1 MSMGEPSTAAKKS
14 PHPPSGSINGLADFA
29 EKFIIELTGSREFTE
44 LSSRLTPRL
53 IRRWA
58 GQSTWRKMF
67 TRPVENAL
75 KSHGPGLSDLSQKP
89 PMRQAFS
96 GMDMV
101 KLFLEQ
107 LPWLINTGALTLQ
120 DIAHA
125 LEALPVEEKKQIF
138 EAVLA
143 SADYAGAAE
152 LLTSCARIVNEVHKD
167 NPTFM
172 ADHLTPSIENL
183 VAHLD
188 FGELEELYF
197 GSTQD
202 INALAAAFLNAIM
215 EYPSK
220 LICLASLLPGL
231 ANLAGAVLFQV
242 LEKANS
248 MSGDLVAEVLLS
260 LLDDMDG
267 KAAGQLANQ
276 FFELVRKIHTGSAL
290 LGPPGKPELT
300 TALTRK
306 LAELG
311 ASIDPVLLWKA
322 RMAFVQ
328 LKEARLSARSE
339 LLRGNPDLL
348 RQRLTEQP
356 ALKNIGIRIKRRNLE
371 LLDDLDDTE
380 LSKALSEGAAAFD
393 ANMLAEVANLF
404 CRLLNRVHAQKPDFV
419 RDVAVQFANS
429 ADSFEFNETAKWL
442 GEDLSQALK
451 PLLRAVLP
459 GLMNGLANAAAP
471 DDDEYGQEMADA
483 LSALSALT
491 LGKEA

>member
-1 MSMGEPSTAAKKS
+1 
-14 PHPPSGSINGLADFA
+14 
-29 EKFIIELTGSREFTE
+29 
-44 LSSRLTPRL
+44 
-53 IRRWA
+53 
-58 GQSTWRKMF
+58 
-67 TRPVENAL
+67 
-75 KSHGPGLSDLSQKP
+75 
-89 PMRQAFS
+89 
-96 GMDMV
+96 
-101 KLFLEQ
+101 
-107 LPWLINTGALTLQ
+107 
-120 DIAHA
+120 
-125 LEALPVEEKKQIF
+125 
-138 EAVLA
+138 
-143 SADYAGAAE
+143 
-152 LLTSCARIVNEVHKD
+152 
-167 NPTFM
+167 
-172 ADHLTPSIENL
+172 

-231 ANLAGAVLFQV
+231 SNLAGAVLFQV

-339 LLRGNPDLL
+339 LLRQNPALL
-348 RQRLTEQP
+348 HQRLIEQP

-371 LLDDLDDTE
+371 LLDDLDDAE
-380 LSKALSEGAAAFD
+380 LSQAISEGAAAFD

-404 CRLLNRVHAQKPDFV
+404 CRLLNRVHTQKPDFV
-419 RDVAVQFANS
+419 RNVAVQFANS
-429 ADSFEFNETAKWL
+429 ADSFEFNETARWL
-442 GEDLSQALK
+442 GEDLSDGLK

-459 GLMNGLANAAAP
+459 GLMKGLANAAAP
-471 DDDEYGQEMADA
+471 NDDEYGQEMADA

-491 LGKEA
+491 HGKEA